1 MLSPSQCMRG
11 REAGMRFV
19 ADIKADPSSTTV
31 SLAITKPDFD
41 DAHAWLAVADTTT
54 VSAETL
60 TLVFG
65 PEGMPE
71 RDRSDYDPEH
81 QLDALTTPSEDGA
94 AARCDRKCIVGGRGA
109 AGGGGSCENR
119 GAGPDP
125 RGARSAAD
133 GLYSEYH
140 PRAPWGASHTKC
152 RRTGLPEKR
161 AACLSGWR
169 RSTQRQN
176 GSFTHG

>member
-1 MLSPSQCMRG
+1 LPT
-11 REAGMRFV
+11 F
-19 ADIKADPSSTTV
+19 KADPSSTTV
-31 SLAITKPDFD
+31 SLAITKPDFV
-41 DAHAWLAVADTTT
+41 DAHAWLAVDTTT

-109 AGGGGSCENR
+109 ADGARQWCCWCAKSLHVTGGGS
-119 GAGPDP
+119 
-125 RGARSAAD
+125 
-133 GLYSEYH
+133 
-140 PRAPWGASHTKC
+140 
-152 RRTGLPEKR
+152 
-161 AACLSGWR
+161 SG
-169 RSTQRQN
+169 QVN
-176 GSFTHG
+176 V